1 MSQGDLDTLESVT
14 PADEEEEKSGAPE
27 PSNAEDENVQDD
39 EAEEEE
45 ANDTEEEVLPTSSH
59 PETAVNS
66 DVEDQEQAVL
76 LADALPGVAMQVCF
90 QHCSGFLPM

>member
-1 MSQGDLDTLESVT
+1 MDTLESVT

-39 EAEEEE
+39 EAEEE

-90 QHCSGFLPM
+90 PHCNGFLPI